1 MNVEGVQLRVE
12 IISIIP
18 EISLIPLTATGS
30 KCCSDFF
37 YHQSA

>member
-1 MNVEGVQLRVE
+1 MNVEGVQLGE

-30 KCCSDFF
+30 KCSDFF